1 MKRVLFTLGL
11 LLSTS
16 AFAWSPS
23 LDLPTTEKV
32 VDSAFNRGD
41 ALETVYNLDL
51 SVKAGDFVVPGM
63 VSLYRNETIKPDPST
78 NPNTNP
84 NPNTT
89 PNNKC
94 LENWKKDPLN
104 FDKFGSRPVSLIAG
118 GQADIVFLAAQNARD
133 NFDTPDPA
141 DLIKG
146 AQKILPNGNV
156 RVYLELAG
164 LPNERA
170 RDAYNVALNVGGS
183 KPLRPYKINFLS
195 DWKQEGKWWRGSMV
209 YYFDLNSAKID
220 TQAIMPLILQ
230 TGDKKDLGCTYQIA
244 IDLNKFY

>member
-1 MKRVLFTLGL
+1 MKTIKHVLFTFGL
-11 LLSTS
+11 LLTPS
-16 AFAWSPS
+16 ALAWSPS

-41 ALETVYNLDL
+41 ALDTVYNLDL
-51 SVKAGDFVVPGM
+51 SVKAGDFVVTGV
-63 VSLYRNETIKPDPST
+63 VSLYKPDPSS
-78 NPNTNP
+78 
-84 NPNTT
+84 
-89 PNNKC
+89 KC

-156 RVYLELAG
+156 RIFLELAG

-170 RDAYNVALNVGGS
+170 RDAYNVALNVGGG

-195 DWKQEGKWWRGSMV
+195 DWKQDGKWWRGSMV
-209 YYFDLNSAKID
+209 YYFDLNAAKID
-220 TQAIMPLILQ
+220 TQAIVPLVLQ
-230 TGDKKDLGCTYQIA
+230 TGDKKDMGCTYQVA
-244 IDLNKFY
+244 IDLSKFN